1 MVILWI
7 AFFLSGIAGLAYEI
21 TWMRYLH
28 QLLGASTPAVS
39 VTVSIF
45 FAGMALGAVWGGRF
59 FDRHPDPL
67 RLYARLELLIAIS
80 ASTVPFLFQAADALL
95 AYLPSQHENT
105 ALLLA
110 LSTAILC
117 LPATL
122 IGAVFPAMAAVVRHL
137 PNPTHATGY
146 FYGFNTLGAVIGC
159 FVVAFWWLPYAGQ
172 AATTWSMALLN
183 LAIALWLRT
192 LRLPT
197 PSPHSP
203 SIATDIA
210 HPSVITTHPH
220 TDAHPSEDTTHPHTD
235 AHPSAITTHP
245 HTDAHPSEDTTHPHT
260 DAHPSEDTTHP
271 HADAHPSEDT
281 THPHTDAHPSERTTP
296 TLPFML
302 FLLLAAASGLL
313 SISLEVLWTRSLS
326 LVLPT
331 SVADFGLVMSAYLL
345 GVGAGSL
352 WIGRCARARP
362 PSASTLW
369 RAYLAIAAAS
379 LLPVLCFPRIPA
391 WRSTLLAAYGT
402 ASWNTT
408 LFFDNFFAFVLMFP
422 VTFLMGIALPIL
434 IGLATQDRRQTG
446 STAGRLYAVNTV
458 GSILGSLAVA
468 FWWMP
473 TFGIAESLWLIAA
486 AYGSMALALLCWLP
500 STSFVRLSLA
510 SGLALALWVWQQ
522 DRCPQINPAKH
533 QPHKRLLFYKDA
545 TALTLAVY
553 ETATSSN
560 APPHRSLAINND
572 DDTTSTHPHD
582 LQRQYL
588 LGHFS
593 YALSPKAQNVLLL
606 GLSNGSTLA
615 ALAQHPSPHIQ
626 CVEEHPLLSSIA
638 PLFHHANLSVWKN
651 PRIRILHQNKLRFLQ
666 RSNRSFDLII
676 DDLFRPSAHLDDQRF
691 SLPYLSA
698 VQQRLQP
705 DGLYISWLPLHRL
718 SPNLLASLLPP
729 FLRTFQHTQLF
740 VADWNPH
747 APLVALVASR
757 QAQRIAAFP
766 KRSPL
771 PSPLPPI
778 LQALHTIQPASFQ
791 PLLSQNALALWSKQ
805 VSPPLPNVSLR
816 AAILHDQIQHKQRP
830 SFAEQ
835 HHQHLLRL
843 CSPQQRSSAPPPC
856 DLTHTPWRP
865 MQATSHRP
873 ALPPPAL
880 STPPSQKPLRKTTLL
895 RTNTSDIRL
904 HLHRTTRSG
913 WSFLRTNTS
922 GLRSMPAAIHSSQY
936 TVKQICDEH
945 SFSFC
950 LP

>member
-45 FAGMALGAVWGGRF
+45 FAGMALGAVLGGRL

-67 RLYARLELLIAIS
+67 RLYARLELLIALS

-95 AYLPSQHENT
+95 TYLPSQHEHT

-197 PSPHSP
+197 PHTP
-203 SIATDIA
+203 SIDHDIA
-210 HPSVITTHPH
+210 HPSDIITHPHTNAHPSDITTHPH
-220 TDAHPSEDTTHPHTD
+220 TNAHPSD
-235 AHPSAITTHP
+235 ITTHP
-245 HTDAHPSEDTTHPHT
+245 HTNAHPSDIHTHPHT
-260 DAHPSEDTTHP
+260 NAHPSDIHTHTHTNAQPSEIIAQTT
-271 HADAHPSEDT
+271 DLSHPSEV
-281 THPHTDAHPSERTTP
+281 TTP
-296 TLPFML
+296 ALPRLL

-352 WIGRCARARP
+352 WIGRCARTRP

-379 LLPVLCFPRIPA
+379 LLPVLCFPHIPA
-391 WRSTLLAAYGT
+391 WRSTLLAAYGA
-402 ASWNTT
+402 ASWNMT
-408 LFFDNFFAFVLMFP
+408 LFLDNFFAFVLMFP
-422 VTFLMGIALPIL
+422 VTFFMGIALPIL

-446 STAGRLYAVNTV
+446 STAGRLYAINTV

-473 TFGIAESLWLIAA
+473 TFGIAESLWLIAV
-486 AYGSMALALLCWLP
+486 AYGWMALALLFWLP
-500 STSFVRLSLA
+500 SASFVRWSLA

-615 ALAQHPSPHIQ
+615 ALAQHPSPTSNASKNTH
-626 CVEEHPLLSSIA
+626 SS
-638 PLFHHANLSVWKN
+638 
-651 PRIRILHQNKLRFLQ
+651 R
-666 RSNRSFDLII
+666 
-676 DDLFRPSAHLDDQRF
+676 
-691 SLPYLSA
+691 
-698 VQQRLQP
+698 
-705 DGLYISWLPLHRL
+705 
-718 SPNLLASLLPP
+718 
-729 FLRTFQHTQLF
+729 
-740 VADWNPH
+740 
-747 APLVALVASR
+747 
-757 QAQRIAAFP
+757 
-766 KRSPL
+766 
-771 PSPLPPI
+771 PSPLSSTTPTSPSGKT
-778 LQALHTIQPASFQ
+778 HASAFFT
-791 PLLSQNALALWSKQ
+791 KT
-805 VSPPLPNVSLR
+805 
-816 AAILHDQIQHKQRP
+816 
-830 SFAEQ
+830 
-835 HHQHLLRL
+835 
-843 CSPQQRSSAPPPC
+843 SSASSNDPLAP
-856 DLTHTPWRP
+856 LT
-865 MQATSHRP
+865 
-873 ALPPPAL
+873 
-880 STPPSQKPLRKTTLL
+880 
-895 RTNTSDIRL
+895 
-904 HLHRTTRSG
+904 
-913 WSFLRTNTS
+913 
-922 GLRSMPAAIHSSQY
+922 
-936 TVKQICDEH
+936 
-945 SFSFC
+945 
-950 LP
+950 